1 MGGSVQI
8 RTELGESSEFSVLGE
23 GVLQRTSE
31 SLHGLDLSG
40 RTDSGDGKTDVNG
53 RSDTLVEKFG
63 FQENL
68 TIGNGNNVGG
78 NISGDITSLGF
89 DDGQGSQRTSTVGSV
104 HLSGSFQETRMQIEN
119 ITRVSFSTG
128 GSSQQQR
135 HLSVSDGLLGKIVV
149 DNQSVLAVISEVF
162 TNSATR
168 VRSQELKGSSIGSGS
183 ANEDGEF
190 HAVVLLEDGDQ
201 VSNGGSLLADGDV
214 DAI

>member
-1 MGGSVQI
+1 MGGSIQI

-23 GVLQRTSE
+23 GVLQGTSE

-68 TIGNGNNVGG
+68 TIGNGNNVGR

-89 DDGQGSQRTSTVGSV
+89 DDGQGSQGTSTVGSV
-104 HLSGSFQETRMQIEN
+104 HLSSSFQKTRMEIEN

-168 VRSQELKGSSIGSGS
+168 VRSQELKGSSIRSSS

-201 VSNGGSLLADGDV
+201 VSNGGSLLTDSDV